1 MQLNGKIAAWF
12 KLKSNWSCL
21 QWVVILNSKGVRKL
35 VLGWLKLY
43 HTKIVKKSD
52 HPSVS
57 SQKKRLRCIPFV
69 VAVGKY

>member
-21 QWVVILNSKGVRKL
+21 QWVVILNSKGARKL

-43 HTKIVKKSD
+43 HTKIVNS
-52 HPSVS
+52 S

-69 VAVGKY
+69 VAEGKY